1 MRSIEKNRKHRTTA
15 YLPISIKSAGKIS
28 LVVLGYVVWGYRLSL
43 GVGGLVSTDTY
54 SSGYYLLVGGVAH
67 CYSRSSRLTDISI
80 TF

>member
-15 YLPISIKSAGKIS
+15 YLPISIKSAGKIT
-28 LVVLGYVVWGYRLSL
+28 LVVLGYRLSL

-67 CYSRSSRLTDISI
+67 RYSRSSRPTDISI
-80 TF
+80 TL